1 VVDRRFWVT
10 DGRRADF
17 EVVFG
22 SGGIWQELLSRSEG
36 YIATEVACESPAQRR
51 YRVRD
56 FWIWHL
62 GFELFRERFA
72 AEFERFERLILSEGL
87 VEREQFVGAY
97 YEKAPGDEDD
107 LVPG

>member
-22 SGGIWQELLSRSEG
+22 SGGIWQELLSCGDG
-36 YIATEVACESPAQRR
+36 YLATEVECESAAERR

-56 FWIWHL
+56 FWARHL
-62 GFELFRERFA
+62 FFELFRERFA
-72 AEFERFERLILSEGL
+72 AESEKFERLLFSDGL
-87 VEREQFVGAY
+87 VGREQFVGAY
-97 YEKAPGDEDD
+97 YEEEPGGGDE